1 MNFKKNFV
9 FLLCMAFVSLGLP
22 AYGEIKNT
30 PLISKSGKPITTPFI
45 SFKSGKVVKNE
56 YINKSL
62 GFKFVLPKEYRFL
75 TNEEIALI
83 TNIAAD
89 EAITDKKAQAEL
101 KKQKDFVEMVAVI
114 TNDTNN
120 NVHVL
125 VRNLSDN
132 VDVEPL
138 ITILSQELNEQLQNS
153 FDNFVVTQDGKQN
166 LAGMEF
172 YVLSMDWIM
181 NGEKYHQKKFIQSWN
196 KKIVFISFTYDTDDE
211 LKKMINAFHKIK

>member
-9 FLLCMAFVSLGLP
+9 FLLCMAFVSFGLP

-62 GFKFVLPKEYRFL
+62 GLKFVLPKEYRFL

-89 EAITDKKAQAEL
+89 ETITDKKAQAKL
-101 KKQKDFVEMVAVI
+101 KKRKDLIEMVAMI

-120 NVHVL
+120 NVNVL

-153 FDNFVVTQDGKQN
+153 FDNFVLKS
-166 LAGMEF
+166 F
-172 YVLSMDWIM
+172 VL
-181 NGEKYHQKKFIQSWN
+181 K
-196 KKIVFISFTYDTDDE
+196 V
-211 LKKMINAFHKIK
+211 